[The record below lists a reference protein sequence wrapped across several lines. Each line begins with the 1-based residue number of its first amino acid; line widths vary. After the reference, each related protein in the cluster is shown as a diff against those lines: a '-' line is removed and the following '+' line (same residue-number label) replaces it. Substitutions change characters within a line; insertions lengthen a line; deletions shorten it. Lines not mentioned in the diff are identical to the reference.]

1 MRYSECQISGPA
13 AKKIGSGCCS
23 RFGPKLLTPFVA
35 QDFHFPADLDH
46 SRRDTLIFFDD
57 ASNGSRDRALADEAL
72 HLVIGAQAQN
82 LFAATVSVP
91 ISESEENDVGMAL
104 ISD

>member
-46 SRRDTLIFFDD
+46 SRRDTLIFFDG

-72 HLVIGAQAQN
+72 QLLIGAQAQH
-82 LFAATVSVP
+82 LFAATGSVP
-91 ISESEENDVGMAL
+91 LSEIEENDVE
-104 ISD
+104 